1 MDREG
6 GKCRLSSP
14 FIHTTECRVPPYM
27 IIWLDL
33 AVLFSFYFLT
43 SEWQAPSYVVLFAW
57 CPNASGPWPEE
68 TKRCGRS
75 GINSWFPSCQKSCN
89 FEQILI
95 DHGSC
100 PDSYCYL
107 DNRRT
112 PEPDNRNEIKA
123 VLGQSRRSLSPS
135 HFSEEDHDVFRWK
148 NNDALGE
155 KEVMNSVFPIIAGD
169 C

>member
-1 MDREG
+1 MLYCLLDAQMPVARG
-6 GKCRLSSP
+6 QKRRRDAAVQGSTADSHPAKRAAILNKSSS
-14 FIHTTECRVPPYM
+14 TTVPVLIPTVIW
-27 IIWLDL
+27 II
-33 AVLFSFYFLT
+33 A
-43 SEWQAPSYVVLFAW
+43 AP
-57 CPNASGPWPEE
+57 
-68 TKRCGRS
+68 
-75 GINSWFPSCQKSCN
+75 
-89 FEQILI
+89 
-95 DHGSC
+95 
-100 PDSYCYL
+100 
-107 DNRRT
+107 